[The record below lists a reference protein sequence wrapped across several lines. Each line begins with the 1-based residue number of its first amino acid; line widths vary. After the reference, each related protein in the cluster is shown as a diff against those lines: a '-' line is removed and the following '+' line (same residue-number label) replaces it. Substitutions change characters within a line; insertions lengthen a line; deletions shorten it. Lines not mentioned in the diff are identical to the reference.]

1 MERLAEFLGAIGHV
15 PEEERKRKLA
25 ELGMIQLDE
34 EIEYDD
40 QDDEDKDRAA
50 NVGEKPIDF

>member
-1 MERLAEFLGAIGHV
+1 
-15 PEEERKRKLA
+15 
-25 ELGMIQLDE
+25 MIQLDE